1 MHPAPRQPDGEG
13 LQTPASAAWDMR
25 QTPVVAWRSHF
36 SKALGLVNVGD
47 DVLLDPSGLRSLGVL
62 ESPYLTLDRVPVCL
76 SGVDNVWCVKLCVL
90 LPVCLQGVSPLCGTA
105 WLWNKRSKC
114 PSARFHEPDTA
125 CPARG
130 WLHMPHGSDLP
141 KPACGPGQEPSVPVS
156 RLRVAGVGCVP
167 FISKAAS

>member
-1 MHPAPRQPDGEG
+1 MHPAPRQPDGED

-90 LPVCLQGVSPLCGTA
+90 LPVCLQGVFPLYGTA

-114 PSARFHEPDTA
+114 PSV
-125 CPARG
+125 
-130 WLHMPHGSDLP
+130 HGSMSPTLP
-141 KPACGPGQEPSVPVS
+141 AQPEAGSTCHMGQTCPSQHLVQDRS
-156 RLRVAGVGCVP
+156 RLSLSAG
-167 FISKAAS
+167 